1 MLGQWIA
8 IEEFPGYSVSD
19 TGLVRNDDTGYLM
32 SRLAN
37 QGGVVH
43 VGLTKNRTLY
53 KRSLPLLVAN
63 AFIPKPDSER
73 FTAFDTPINLDGN
86 RFNNH
91 VHNLMWRPRW
101 FAVKYFL
108 QFQQDSPSIPRPVEI
123 IENGIVF
130 RSSWE
135 AATTLGVFDREIAI
149 SVMTQNYVW
158 PLLQRFRVVGT
169 DITSTQKHAL

>member
-8 IEEFPGYSVSD
+8 IEDFPGYSVSD
-19 TGLVRNDDTGYLM
+19 TGYVRNDETGHLM

-37 QGGVVH
+37 QSGVVH
-43 VGLTKNRTLY
+43 VGLTKNKTLY

-63 AFIPKPDSER
+63 AFIPKPNPDR
-73 FTAFDTPINLDGN
+73 FSGFDTPINLDGN

-101 FAVKYFL
+101 FAVKYFS
-108 QFQQDSPSIPRPVEI
+108 QFKQDAPSISRP
-123 IENGIVF
+123 IEMLETGVVF
-130 RSSWE
+130 QTSWE

-158 PLLQRFRVVGT
+158 PIFQRFRLL
-169 DITSTQKHAL
+169 Q

>member
-1 MLGQWIA
+1 MLGLWVA

-19 TGLVRNDDTGYLM
+19 TGLVRNDETGYLM
-32 SRLAN
+32 SRLSN

-43 VGLTKNRTLY
+43 VGLTKDRVLY

-63 AFIPKPDSER
+63 AFIPKPDPER
-73 FTAFDTPINLDGN
+73 FVDFDTPINLDGN

-101 FAVKYFL
+101 FAVKYHL
-108 QFQQDSPSIPRPVEI
+108 QFQQDGPGISSPVQIVED
-123 IENGIVF
+123 GIVF
-130 RSSWE
+130 SSSWE
-135 AATTLGVFDREIAI
+135 AAITLGVFDREIAI

-158 PLLQRFRVVGT
+158 PIFKKFR
-169 DITSTQKHAL
+169 LFR